1 MSGPRNILV
10 VDDEPDIRKL
20 IKDILEDEGY
30 AVRIAADGAAARKAI
45 TQQKP
50 DLMLLD
56 IWMPGEDGITLLR
69 SCKVAERHKYP
80 VVVMSGHGTIETAV
94 EATKHGANAFI
105 EKPLTTEKLL
115 QSVRD
120 ALAADDDADTKSGRV
135 RPVVGRS
142 PEANAL
148 REKANVLATD
158 DCSVLVCG
166 ESGVGKRAFSA
177 WVHSLGAGA
186 PERFV
191 DLDASASNDELA
203 DALARAAGGV
213 LFVRHIERLSPSAA
227 KLLRNRSD
235 VRLMASCYA
244 PDDAMS
250 LLPDALPD
258 ALSDAKRVAQ
268 VDIPPLKERISD
280 LPDLLRHSVDHAC
293 QHEGLSYRRFS
304 IAAQNRLLNYDWPD
318 NLRELNDMVR
328 DLLRVK
334 NRPEIELEEI
344 ETALEARSPTAST
357 WFKMLLSKPLR
368 EAREGFEK
376 AYLENLL
383 REVNGNVSLL
393 AEKTGMGRTHLHRKL
408 RALNIHSRQR

>member
-1 MSGPRNILV
+1 MSEQCNILV

-30 AVRIAADGAAARKAI
+30 AVRIAANGAAARKAI
-45 TQQKP
+45 TQKKP

-56 IWMPGEDGITLLR
+56 IWMPGEDGISLLR
-69 SCKVAERHKYP
+69 SCKVAERHEYP

-94 EATKHGANAFI
+94 EATRHGANAFI

-120 ALAADDDADTKSGRV
+120 ALAADGDGAASGGV

-142 PEANAL
+142 PAAAALRKAANAL
-148 REKANVLATD
+148 AADARPL
-158 DCSVLVCG
+158 LVCG
-166 ESGVGKRAFSA
+166 GPGVGKRSFAA
-177 WVHSLGAGA
+177 WVHALGGGA

-191 DLDASASNDELA
+191 AVDASDDDKLA
-203 DALARAAGGV
+203 DALKRAAGGT
-213 LFVRHIERLSPSAA
+213 LFVRHMERLSPTADA
-227 KLLRNRSD
+227 LLRERPGGT
-235 VRLMASCYA
+235 RLAASCSA
-244 PDDAMS
+244 PGDAA
-250 LLPDALPD
+250 PW
-258 ALSDAKRVAQ
+258 LSDAKRAAQ
-268 VDIPPLKERISD
+268 VVVPALQERITD
-280 LPDLLRHSVDHAC
+280 LPELLRHSVDHAC
-293 QHEGLSYRRFS
+293 QHEGMSHRRFP
-304 IAAQNRLLNYDWPD
+304 IAAQNRLLDYDWPD
-318 NLRELNDMVR
+318 NLRELDGMVR
-328 DLLRVK
+328 ELLRVK
-334 NRPEIELEEI
+334 NRPEITLDEI

-357 WFKMLLSKPLR
+357 WFKMLLARPLR

-408 RALNIHSRQR
+408 RALGVSPKRR